1 MTAAYDE
8 ELVKWFRAMGH
19 GYQARMNAVLKAYM
33 LAMKSREIT
42 SREGHRLEGGRDLRR
57 GHVAIDYS
65 VADRLQRRGMKPV
78 RYSKEAIRTLR
89 RMPRPTAER
98 IRDKVAAYAAD
109 PASQAANVKALRAR
123 RGCCGCGVGDWRV
136 IFEDGAVI
144 AVIRIGPRG
153 GVYD

>member
-1 MTAAYDE
+1 
-8 ELVKWFRAMGH
+8 VK
-19 GYQARMNAVLKAYM
+19 
-33 LAMKSREIT
+33 E
-42 SREGHRLEGGRDLRR
+42 
-57 GHVAIDYS
+57 
-65 VADRLQRRGMKPV
+65 V
-78 RYSKEAIRTLR
+78 RYSKDAIRTLR

-109 PASQAANVKALRAR
+109 PASQAANVKALRGEPGVLR
-123 RGCCGCGVGDWRV
+123 LRVGDWRV